1 MKSWDCSSL
10 QCHIVTNMYSP
21 LFKSSTLTVA
31 DESPVTHCWTSFPA
45 TSRCC
50 TAGSRRPVAASEEA
64 AQEHDLAPLA
74 VGNGAWTPS
83 ADKRRNG
90 RVRRSRDPFGSSPS
104 PWPKNAETSRKD
116 IIIIV
121 SLEKLNR
128 FYPIY
133 IYIFF
138 YRQLCLKSIMILNK
152 QCAWLAST
160 QRLAEALELSSFSQL
175 RQSTRRYLRRLKD
188 DSQEWLSSMKLWR
201 GDIHLIEGERW
212 ELFPQRVNSL
222 LDE

>member
-10 QCHIVTNMYSP
+10 QCHIVTNIYSP

-50 TAGSRRPVAASEEA
+50 TAGSRRLVAASEEA

-83 ADKRRNG
+83 ADKRRNR
-90 RVRRSRDPFGSSPS
+90 RVRRSRDPFRSSPS

-116 IIIIV
+116 IVIV

-128 FYPIY
+128 FDPKY
-133 IYIFF
+133 IDIFLSSAMF
-138 YRQLCLKSIMILNK
+138 KKYHDSQQAMCLTCQYAALGWGSRAQQLAPAEAKHPQVSEEAEGRWPRMAELH
-152 QCAWLAST
+152 
-160 QRLAEALELSSFSQL
+160 EALEGRHPPDRGWEMRTVSSES
-175 RQSTRRYLRRLKD
+175 
-188 DSQEWLSSMKLWR
+188 
-201 GDIHLIEGERW
+201 
-212 ELFPQRVNSL
+212 
-222 LDE
+222 

>member
-1 MKSWDCSSL
+1 MKSWDCSSR
-10 QCHIVTNMYSP
+10 QCHIVTNIYSP

-50 TAGSRRPVAASEEA
+50 TAGSRRPVAASGEA

-138 YRQLCLKSIMILNK
+138 LSSAMFKKYHDSQQAMCLTCQYAALGWGSRA
-152 QCAWLAST
+152 Q
-160 QRLAEALELSSFSQL
+160 QFYPAEAKHPQVSE
-175 RQSTRRYLRRLKD
+175 
-188 DSQEWLSSMKLWR
+188 EA
-201 GDIHLIEGERW
+201 EGR
-212 ELFPQRVNSL
+212 
-222 LDE
+222 